1 MFEKFFKNKI
11 IENSGDKY
19 IQSFLEKC
27 PNIFIVNAKGF
38 FHDKKN
44 KTIIKIKKEL
54 IFWEKL
60 IIYKDYVSPYLR
72 IKYKLVDIVVLKGNL
87 TT

>member
-1 MFEKFFKNKI
+1 MYEKFFKNKI

-44 KTIIKIKKEL
+44 KIIA
-54 IFWEKL
+54 
-60 IIYKDYVSPYLR
+60 
-72 IKYKLVDIVVLKGNL
+72 VLKGNL

>member
-54 IFWEKL
+54 IF
-60 IIYKDYVSPYLR
+60 
-72 IKYKLVDIVVLKGNL
+72 
-87 TT
+87 

>member
-19 IQSFLEKC
+19 IQSFLEKS
-27 PNIFIVNAKGF
+27 PNIFFVNAKGF
-38 FHDKKN
+38 FRDKKN
-44 KTIIKIKKEL
+44 KTTIKIKKEL

-60 IIYKDYVSPYLR
+60 IIYKDYESPYLSNK
-72 IKYKLVDIVVLKGNL
+72 IWINWYCS
-87 TT
+87 T

>member
-1 MFEKFFKNKI
+1 MYEKFFKNKI
-11 IENSGDKY
+11 IENSWDKY

-44 KTIIKIKKEL
+44 KITIKIKKEL
-54 IFWEKL
+54 IF
-60 IIYKDYVSPYLR
+60 LR
-72 IKYKLVDIVVLKGNL
+72 KINNL
-87 TT
+87 